1 MHRFIG
7 WGWLAGGLAVW
18 VAGCAQ
24 PPATVPAPK
33 VEEQKTADRSV
44 PAATDQAAAGAMG
57 DEDHEHKPGAHGG
70 IIVSLGR
77 DSYHVEAI
85 VTDKGELRLYMLG
98 SDETRVHY
106 TDEQELTA
114 YVRAAGDSGDST
126 SMTVKPQ
133 PQPGDSSGKTSLFVG
148 QLPDSLVGKPVNVT
162 IPNIAIGGERFR
174 LGFTTLEE
182 SHGAMPEKVA
192 DEAERELYLTAG
204 GKYTAADIEANGRQ
218 TASQK
223 FAGFKAAHDLNPQA
237 GDRICPITLTKANPK
252 CSWIINGETYEFC
265 CPPCVDEFVR
275 LAKTEP
281 GKLKSPGEYVK

>member
-7 WGWLAGGLAVW
+7 SGLLAGSLAVW
-18 VAGCAQ
+18 GAGCAQ
-24 PPATVPAPK
+24 PPSPPPAPK
-33 VEEQKTADRSV
+33 VKEQKTADSNV
-44 PAATDQAAAGAMG
+44 PATAGKAAAGAM
-57 DEDHEHKPGAHGG
+57 EEEHEHKPGAHGG

-114 YVRAAGDSGDST
+114 YVRAAGDSGDSI

-148 QLPDSLVGKPVNVT
+148 QLPDSLAGKPVNVT

-182 SHGAMPEKVA
+182 SHDAMPTKVA

-204 GKYTAADIEANGRQ
+204 GKYTEADVEANGRQ

-237 GDRICPITLTKANPK
+237 GDKICPITLTKANPK
-252 CSWIINGETYEFC
+252 CSWIINGQTYEFC

-281 GKLKSPGEYVK
+281 EKLKAPGEYVK